1 MERGSRLAID
11 VGTVRIGLAVSD
23 PDSIVSTPLPALVRS
38 KLLVESLKEI
48 LSLISENGVIEVYVG
63 DPLSLSGVETASTQD
78 ARQFALQLAELTS
91 VPVRLV
97 DPLASPSP
105 HSASAKLRL
114 NGKNAKAAKSLID
127 SASAVEILEQ
137 ALNVSKQSGKPAGL
151 RVGGL
156 ND

>member
-1 MERGSRLAID
+1 MDRGSRLAID

-23 PDSIVSTPLPALVRS
+23 PDSILSTPLPARIRS
-38 KLLVESLKEI
+38 KLLGETLQEI
-48 LSLISENGVIEVYVG
+48 LSLISDNGVVEVYVG
-63 DPLSLSGVETASTQD
+63 DPLSLSGEETASTQD

-97 DPLASPSP
+97 DERLTTVTASS
-105 HSASAKLRL
+105 KLRL
-114 NGKNAKAAKSLID
+114 NGLNAKAAKDLID

-137 ALNVSKQSGKPAGL
+137 ALNVSKKSGKPAGL
-151 RVGGL
+151 RVVGL

>member
-23 PDSIVSTPLPALVRS
+23 PDSIVSTPWPALVRS
-38 KLLVESLKEI
+38 KLLVESLQEI

-97 DPLASPSP
+97 DERLTTVT
-105 HSASAKLRL
+105 ASAKLRL

-127 SASAVEILEQ
+127 SASAVVILEQ